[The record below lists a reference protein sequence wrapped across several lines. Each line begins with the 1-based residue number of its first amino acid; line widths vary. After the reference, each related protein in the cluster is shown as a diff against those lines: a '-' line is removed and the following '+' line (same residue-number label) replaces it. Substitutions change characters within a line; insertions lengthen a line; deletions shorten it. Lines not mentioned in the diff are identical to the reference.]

1 MSIET
6 AHDRLTRPRNGSM
19 RNTIGL
25 KILSIVALLSL
36 IAGAVAWV
44 NARKSGEVESLLT
57 KVKETYVPSYAA
69 LARAHI
75 RSLEQSAYL
84 RRLALVSFKSPI
96 DRAEVARLRSLVEQK
111 AKEANDEVLAA
122 RRVIATAIED
132 RAKFGDE
139 VLLGRLDTRL
149 EFLQRYQV
157 SYEKLRSQVEAALS
171 NHVEAQFRDL
181 LVSLDHA
188 RDTLNAESEAV
199 RREMLGRL
207 DEAMRDTIAEQNR
220 SVRYGIILLAA
231 ALAIGLVVAASMTV
245 NLVRPLRRL
254 LKGAIAVQ
262 GGSLDTEL
270 PVTSRDEIG
279 DLTAAFNAM
288 VRELRSKARVRETFG
303 KYLDPRIV
311 EGLIE
316 RPELL
321 GTKGERRV
329 MTVCFADMKDFTSL
343 SEGVTPVAL
352 VNVINRYLA
361 TMSEPIRRSGG
372 IIDKYIGDAIMAFW
386 GPPFTAADEQ
396 ARLACEASLGQLGLL
411 PSFRQSLP
419 EVLGIKR
426 HVPPVDMRIGIASGD
441 VVVGNIGSDL
451 SMSYTVMGDAV
462 NVASRLENVNKVYG
476 THLLVNGMTR
486 EMAKDAYEFR
496 EIDSIRVVGKEEPEQ
511 IFELLGRRGEV
522 AQPTL
527 DLTERF
533 AVGLVAYRR
542 QAWTDAIAAF
552 RSCLELLPTDGP
564 SRVFLD
570 RIPLLSAQPLP
581 ENWDGVWIL
590 SEK

>member
-1 MSIET
+1 
-6 AHDRLTRPRNGSM
+6 M
-19 RNTIGL
+19 RNTVGL
-25 KILSIVALLSL
+25 KILGIVALLSL

-84 RRLALVSFKSPI
+84 RRLAIVSFKSPV

-122 RRVIATAIED
+122 RRVIATAIAD
-132 RAKFGDE
+132 RARFGDE

-149 EFLQRYQV
+149 EFLQRYHA
-157 SYEKLRSQVEAALS
+157 SYEQLRSQVEGALS
-171 NHVEAQFRDL
+171 NHDEARFRDL
-181 LVSLDHA
+181 LGSLDHA
-188 RDTLNAESEAV
+188 RDTLNTESEGV
-199 RREMLGRL
+199 RREMLGLL

-231 ALAIGLVVAASMTV
+231 ALAIGLVVAAAMTM

-279 DLTAAFNAM
+279 DLTVAFNAM
-288 VRELRSKARVRETFG
+288 VRDLRTKARVRETFG

-311 EGLIE
+311 ESLIE

-372 IIDKYIGDAIMAFW
+372 IIDKYMGDAIMAFW
-386 GPPFTAADEQ
+386 GPPFTASDEQ
-396 ARLACEASLGQLGLL
+396 ARLACEAALGQLGLL

-426 HVPPVDMRIGIASGD
+426 HVPQVDMRIGIASGD

>member
-1 MSIET
+1 
-6 AHDRLTRPRNGSM
+6 M

-25 KILSIVALLSL
+25 KILGIVALLSL

-44 NARKSGEVESLLT
+44 NARKSGEVEGLLT
-57 KVKETYVPSYAA
+57 SVKETYVPVYAA

-84 RRLALVSFKSPI
+84 RRLAIASFKSS

-111 AKEANDEVLAA
+111 AKEADSEIQAA
-122 RRVIATAIED
+122 RKTIARAIED
-132 RAKFGDE
+132 RASFGDE

-149 EFLQRYQV
+149 EFLQRYDATYDAV
-157 SYEKLRSQVEAALS
+157 RGHVENALS
-171 NHVEAQFRDL
+171 NHDEARFRDL
-181 LVSLDHA
+181 VASLDQA
-188 RDTLNAESEAV
+188 RDTLNAESESV
-199 RREMLGRL
+199 RREMLSLL
-207 DEAMRDTIAEQNR
+207 DRAMRDTIAEQNR
-220 SVRYGIILLAA
+220 SVRYGVILLAA
-231 ALAIGLVVAASMTV
+231 ALAIGLVVAVAMTM

-262 GGSLDTEL
+262 GGALDTEL
-270 PVTSRDEIG
+270 PVTSRDEVG

-311 EGLIE
+311 ESLIE

-321 GTKGERRV
+321 GSKGERRV
-329 MTVCFADMKDFTSL
+329 MTVSFTDMMGFTSL

-352 VNVINRYLA
+352 VSVVNRYLA

-372 IIDKYIGDAIMAFW
+372 IIDKYVGDAIMAFW
-386 GPPFTAADEQ
+386 GPPFTDTNDQ
-396 ARLACEASLGQLGLL
+396 ARLACEAGLGQLGLL
-411 PSFRQSLP
+411 PSFRQNLP

-426 HVPPVDMRIGIASGD
+426 NVPHVDMRIGIASGE

-462 NVASRLENVNKVYG
+462 NLASRLENVNKVYG
-476 THLLVNGMTR
+476 THLLVNAMTR

-496 EIDSIRVVGKEEPEQ
+496 EIDSILVVGKEEPEQ
-511 IFELLGRRGEV
+511 VFELLGRRGEV
-522 AQPTL
+522 AQSTL
-527 DLTERF
+527 DLAERF
-533 AVGLVAYRR
+533 ALGLVAYRR
-542 QAWTDAIAAF
+542 RAWTEAAAAF
-552 RSCLELLPTDGP
+552 RSCLDLAPEDGP
-564 SRVFLD
+564 ARVFLD
-570 RIPLLSAQPLP
+570 RIQLLSAQSLP
-581 ENWDGVWIL
+581 ENWDGIWIL

>member
-1 MSIET
+1 
-6 AHDRLTRPRNGSM
+6 M
-19 RNTIGL
+19 RNTVGL
-25 KILSIVALLSL
+25 KILGIVALLSL

-44 NARKSGEVESLLT
+44 NARKSAEVESLLIS
-57 KVKETYVPSYAA
+57 VKETYVPSYAA

-84 RRLALVSFKSPI
+84 RRLAIVSFQSPI
-96 DRAEVARLRSLVEQK
+96 DRAEVARLRSLVAQK
-111 AKEANDEVLAA
+111 AKEADDEIRAA
-122 RRVIATAIED
+122 RRAIAKAIED
-132 RAKFGDE
+132 RASFGDE

-149 EFLQRYQV
+149 GFVQRYYA
-157 SYEKLRSQVEAALS
+157 SYEKVRSQVEGALS
-171 NHVEAQFRDL
+171 NHDEARFRDI
-181 LVSLDHA
+181 LVSLDQA

-199 RREMLGRL
+199 RREMLGLL
-207 DEAMRDTIAEQNR
+207 DQAMRDAITEQSR

-231 ALAIGLVVAASMTV
+231 ALAIGLVVAAAMTM

-321 GTKGERRV
+321 GSKGERRV
-329 MTVCFADMKDFTSL
+329 MTVCFTDMKGFTSL

-352 VNVINRYLA
+352 VSVVNQYLT

-372 IIDKYIGDAIMAFW
+372 IIDKYVGDAIMAFW
-386 GPPFTAADEQ
+386 GPPFTAANEQ
-396 ARLACEASLGQLGLL
+396 ARLACEATLGQLGLL

-426 HVPPVDMRIGIASGD
+426 NVPHVDMRIGIASGD
-441 VVVGNIGSDL
+441 VVVGNIGPDL

-462 NVASRLENVNKVYG
+462 NLASRLENVNKVYG
-476 THLLVNGMTR
+476 THILVSAMTQ

-496 EIDSIRVVGKEEPEQ
+496 EIDSILVVGKEEPEQ
-511 IFELLGRRGEV
+511 VFELLGRRGEV
-522 AQPTL
+522 AQSTL
-527 DLTERF
+527 DLAERF
-533 AVGLVAYRR
+533 ALGLVAYRR
-542 QAWTDAIAAF
+542 QAWTDAEAAF
-552 RSCLELLPTDGP
+552 RSCLELAPKDGP
-564 SRVFLD
+564 ARVFLD

>member
-1 MSIET
+1 
-6 AHDRLTRPRNGSM
+6 M
-19 RNTIGL
+19 RNTVGL
-25 KILSIVALLSL
+25 KILGIVALLSL

-44 NARKSGEVESLLT
+44 NARKSAEVESLLIS
-57 KVKETYVPSYAA
+57 VKETYVPSYAA

-84 RRLALVSFKSPI
+84 RRLAIVSFQSPI

-111 AKEANDEVLAA
+111 SKEADNEVLAA
-122 RRVIATAIED
+122 RKAIARAIAD
-132 RAKFGDE
+132 RASFGDE

-149 EFLQRYQV
+149 EFVQRYDATYDAV
-157 SYEKLRSQVEAALS
+157 RSQVESALS
-171 NHVEAQFRDL
+171 NHDEARFRDI
-181 LVSLDHA
+181 LVSLDRA

-199 RREMLGRL
+199 RREMLRL
-207 DEAMRDTIAEQNR
+207 LDKAMRDTIAEQNR
-220 SVRYGIILLAA
+220 SVRYGIMLLAA
-231 ALAIGLVVAASMTV
+231 ALAIGLVVAVVMTM

-254 LKGAIAVQ
+254 LQGALAVQ

-311 EGLIE
+311 EDLIE

-321 GTKGERRV
+321 GSKGERRV
-329 MTVCFADMKDFTSL
+329 MTVCFTDMQGFTSL
-343 SEGVTPVAL
+343 SEGVTPGAL
-352 VNVINRYLA
+352 VSVVNRYLA

-372 IIDKYIGDAIMAFW
+372 IIDKYVGDAIMAFW

-396 ARLACEASLGQLGLL
+396 ARLACEATLGQLGLL
-411 PSFRQSLP
+411 PSFRQGLP

-426 HVPPVDMRIGIASGD
+426 NVPHVDMRIGIASGD
-441 VVVGNIGSDL
+441 VVVGNIGPDL

-462 NVASRLENVNKVYG
+462 NLASRLENVNKVYG
-476 THLLVNGMTR
+476 THILVSAMTQ

-496 EIDSIRVVGKEEPEQ
+496 EIDSILVVGKEEPEQ
-511 IFELLGRRGEV
+511 VFELLGRQGEV
-522 AQPTL
+522 AQSTL
-527 DLTERF
+527 DLAARF
-533 AVGLVAYRR
+533 ALGLVAYRR
-542 QAWTDAIAAF
+542 QAWMDALAAF
-552 RSCLELLPTDGP
+552 RSCLELAPGDSP
-564 SRVFLD
+564 ARVFLD

>member
-1 MSIET
+1 
-6 AHDRLTRPRNGSM
+6 M

-25 KILSIVALLSL
+25 KILGIVALLSL
-36 IAGAVAWV
+36 IASAVAWI
-44 NARKSGEVESLLT
+44 NARKSGEVEGQLT
-57 KVKETYVPSYAA
+57 SVKESYMPSYAA

-84 RRLALVSFKSPI
+84 RRLAIASFKSPI

-111 AKEANDEVLAA
+111 SKEADNEVLAA
-122 RRVIATAIED
+122 RKAIARAIAD
-132 RAKFGDE
+132 RASFGDE

-149 EFLQRYQV
+149 EFVQRYDATYDAV
-157 SYEKLRSQVEAALS
+157 RSQVESALS
-171 NHVEAQFRDL
+171 NHDEARFRDI
-181 LVSLDHA
+181 LVSLDRA

-199 RREMLGRL
+199 RREMLGLL
-207 DEAMRDTIAEQNR
+207 DKAMRNTIAEQNR
-220 SVRYGIILLAA
+220 SVRYGIMLLAA
-231 ALAIGLVVAASMTV
+231 ALAIGLVVAAAMTM

-254 LKGAIAVQ
+254 LQGALAVQ

-311 EGLIE
+311 EDLIE

-321 GTKGERRV
+321 GSKGERRV
-329 MTVCFADMKDFTSL
+329 MTVCFTDMQGFTSL
-343 SEGVTPVAL
+343 SEGVTPGAL
-352 VNVINRYLA
+352 VSVVNRYLA

-372 IIDKYIGDAIMAFW
+372 IIDKYVGDAIMAFW

-396 ARLACEASLGQLGLL
+396 ARLACEATLGQLGLL
-411 PSFRQSLP
+411 PSFRQGLP

-426 HVPPVDMRIGIASGD
+426 NVPHVDMRIGIASGD

-462 NVASRLENVNKVYG
+462 NLASRLENANKVYR
-476 THLLVNGMTR
+476 THLLVSAMTQ

-496 EIDSIRVVGKEEPEQ
+496 EIDSILVVGKEEPERV
-511 IFELLGRRGEV
+511 FELLGPRGEV
-522 AQPTL
+522 AQSML
-527 DLTERF
+527 DLAERF
-533 AVGLVAYRR
+533 ALGLVAYRR
-542 QAWTDAIAAF
+542 QSWMDAVAAF
-552 RSCLELLPTDGP
+552 RSCLELAPEDGP
-564 SRVFLD
+564 ARVFLD
-570 RIPLLSAQPLP
+570 RIPLLSAQPLR

>member
-1 MSIET
+1 
-6 AHDRLTRPRNGSM
+6 M
-19 RNTIGL
+19 RNTVGL
-25 KILSIVALLSL
+25 KILGIVALLSL

-44 NARKSGEVESLLT
+44 NARKSAEVESLLIS
-57 KVKETYVPSYAA
+57 VKETYVPSYAA

-84 RRLALVSFKSPI
+84 RRLAIVSFQSPI

-111 AKEANDEVLAA
+111 AKEADDEIRAA
-122 RRVIATAIED
+122 RRAIAKAIED
-132 RAKFGDE
+132 RASFGDE

-149 EFLQRYQV
+149 GFVQRYHA
-157 SYEKLRSQVEAALS
+157 SYEKVRSQVEGALS
-171 NHVEAQFRDL
+171 NHDEARFRDI
-181 LVSLDHA
+181 LVSLDQA

-199 RREMLGRL
+199 RREMLGLL
-207 DEAMRDTIAEQNR
+207 DQAMRDAITEQSR

-231 ALAIGLVVAASMTV
+231 ALAIGLVVAAAMTM

-321 GTKGERRV
+321 GSKGERRV
-329 MTVCFADMKDFTSL
+329 MTVCFTDMKGFTSL

-352 VNVINRYLA
+352 VSVVNQYLT

-372 IIDKYIGDAIMAFW
+372 IIDKYVGDAIMAFW
-386 GPPFTAADEQ
+386 GPPFTAANEQ
-396 ARLACEASLGQLGLL
+396 ARLACEATLGQLGLL

-426 HVPPVDMRIGIASGD
+426 NVPHVDMRIGIASGD
-441 VVVGNIGSDL
+441 VVVGNIGPDL

-462 NVASRLENVNKVYG
+462 NLASRLENVNKVYG
-476 THLLVNGMTR
+476 THILVSAMTQ

-496 EIDSIRVVGKEEPEQ
+496 EIDSILVVGKEEPEQ
-511 IFELLGRRGEV
+511 VFELLGRQGEV
-522 AQPTL
+522 AQSTL
-527 DLTERF
+527 DLAARF
-533 AVGLVAYRR
+533 ALGLVAYRR
-542 QAWTDAIAAF
+542 QAWMDALAAF
-552 RSCLELLPTDGP
+552 RSCLELAPGDSP
-564 SRVFLD
+564 ARVFLD

>member
-1 MSIET
+1 MV
-6 AHDRLTRPRNGSM
+6 AGHDRLTRRRNGSM
-19 RNTIGL
+19 RNTVGL
-25 KILSIVALLSL
+25 KILGIVALLSL

-44 NARKSGEVESLLT
+44 NARKSAEVESLLIS
-57 KVKETYVPSYAA
+57 VKETYVPSYAA

-84 RRLALVSFKSPI
+84 RRLAIVSFQSPI

-111 AKEANDEVLAA
+111 AKEADDEIRAA
-122 RRVIATAIED
+122 RRAIAKAIED
-132 RAKFGDE
+132 RASFGDE

-149 EFLQRYQV
+149 GFVQRYHA
-157 SYEKLRSQVEAALS
+157 SYEKVRSQVEGALS
-171 NHVEAQFRDL
+171 NHDEARFRDI
-181 LVSLDHA
+181 LVSLDQA

-199 RREMLGRL
+199 RREMLGLL
-207 DEAMRDTIAEQNR
+207 DQAMRDAITEQSR

-231 ALAIGLVVAASMTV
+231 ALAIGLVVAAAMTM

-321 GTKGERRV
+321 GSKGERRV
-329 MTVCFADMKDFTSL
+329 MTVCFTDMKGFTSL

-352 VNVINRYLA
+352 VSVVNQYLT

-372 IIDKYIGDAIMAFW
+372 IIDKYVGDAIMAFW
-386 GPPFTAADEQ
+386 GPPFTAANEQ
-396 ARLACEASLGQLGLL
+396 ARLACEATLGQLGLL

-426 HVPPVDMRIGIASGD
+426 NVPHVDMRIGIASGD
-441 VVVGNIGSDL
+441 VVVGNIGPDL

-462 NVASRLENVNKVYG
+462 NLASRLENVNKVYG
-476 THLLVNGMTR
+476 THILVSAMTQ

-496 EIDSIRVVGKEEPEQ
+496 EIDSILVVGKEEPEQ
-511 IFELLGRRGEV
+511 VFELLGRQGEV
-522 AQPTL
+522 AQSTL
-527 DLTERF
+527 DLAARF
-533 AVGLVAYRR
+533 ALGLVAYRR
-542 QAWTDAIAAF
+542 QAWMDALAAF
-552 RSCLELLPTDGP
+552 RSCLELAPGDSP
-564 SRVFLD
+564 ARVFLD

>member
-1 MSIET
+1 
-6 AHDRLTRPRNGSM
+6 M

-25 KILSIVALLSL
+25 KILGIVALLSL

-57 KVKETYVPSYAA
+57 NVKETYVPSYAA

-122 RRVIATAIED
+122 RRVIATAIEN

-171 NHVEAQFRDL
+171 NHDEAQFRDL

-199 RREMLGRL
+199 RREMLGLL

-533 AVGLVAYRR
+533 ALGLVAYRR
-542 QAWTDAIAAF
+542 QAWTDAVAAF
-552 RSCLELLPTDGP
+552 RSCLELLPKDGP

>member
-1 MSIET
+1 M
-6 AHDRLTRPRNGSM
+6 
-19 RNTIGL
+19 
-25 KILSIVALLSL
+25 
-36 IAGAVAWV
+36 
-44 NARKSGEVESLLT
+44 
-57 KVKETYVPSYAA
+57 
-69 LARAHI
+69 
-75 RSLEQSAYL
+75 
-84 RRLALVSFKSPI
+84 
-96 DRAEVARLRSLVEQK
+96 
-111 AKEANDEVLAA
+111 
-122 RRVIATAIED
+122 
-132 RAKFGDE
+132 
-139 VLLGRLDTRL
+139 
-149 EFLQRYQV
+149 
-157 SYEKLRSQVEAALS
+157 
-171 NHVEAQFRDL
+171 
-181 LVSLDHA
+181 
-188 RDTLNAESEAV
+188 
-199 RREMLGRL
+199 
-207 DEAMRDTIAEQNR
+207 
-220 SVRYGIILLAA
+220 
-231 ALAIGLVVAASMTV
+231 
-245 NLVRPLRRL
+245 
-254 LKGAIAVQ
+254 Q

-279 DLTAAFNAM
+279 DLTVAFNAM

-372 IIDKYIGDAIMAFW
+372 IIDKYMGDAIMAFW
-386 GPPFTAADEQ
+386 GPPFTAAEEQ
-396 ARLACEASLGQLGLL
+396 ARLACEAGLGQLGLL

-426 HVPPVDMRIGIASGD
+426 HVPQVDMRIGIASGD

-451 SMSYTVMGDAV
+451 SMSYTVMGDTV

-511 IFELLGRRGEV
+511 VFELLGRRGEV
-522 AQPTL
+522 AQSML
-527 DLTERF
+527 DLAERF
-533 AVGLVAYRR
+533 ALGLVAYRR
-542 QAWTDAIAAF
+542 RAWTDAVAEF
-552 RSCLELLPTDGP
+552 RSCLELAPEDGP
-564 SRVFLD
+564 TRVFLD
-570 RIPLLSAQPLP
+570 RIPLLSAQSLP

>member
-1 MSIET
+1 
-6 AHDRLTRPRNGSM
+6 M

-25 KILSIVALLSL
+25 KILGIVALLSL

-84 RRLALVSFKSPI
+84 RRLALVSFKSPV

-111 AKEANDEVLAA
+111 AKEANDEILAA
-122 RRVIATAIED
+122 RRIIATAIEN

-171 NHVEAQFRDL
+171 NHDEAQFRDL

-329 MTVCFADMKDFTSL
+329 MTVCFADMKDFASL

-476 THLLVNGMTR
+476 THLLVSGMTR

-533 AVGLVAYRR
+533 ALGLVAYRR
-542 QAWTDAIAAF
+542 QAWTDAVAAF
-552 RSCLELLPTDGP
+552 RSCLELLPKDGP

>member
-1 MSIET
+1 
-6 AHDRLTRPRNGSM
+6 M

-25 KILSIVALLSL
+25 KILGIVALLSL
-36 IAGAVAWV
+36 IAGAVAWI
-44 NARKSGEVESLLT
+44 NARKSSQVESLLT
-57 KVKETYVPSYAA
+57 MVKAYYVPGYAA

-84 RRLALVSFKSPI
+84 RRLALASFKSPS
-96 DRAEVARLRSLVEQK
+96 DRAEVERLRSLVEQK
-111 AKEANDEVLAA
+111 AKEADDEVLAA
-122 RRVIATAIED
+122 RKAITGAIED
-132 RAKFGDE
+132 PASFGDE

-149 EFLQRYQV
+149 EFLQRYQA
-157 SYEKLRSQVEAALS
+157 SYDKLRSQVEAALS
-171 NHVEAQFRDL
+171 KHDEARFDDL
-181 LVSLDHA
+181 LVSLDQA
-188 RDTLNAESEAV
+188 RDTLNTESEAV

-207 DEAMRDTIAEQNR
+207 DQAIRDTIADQNR
-220 SVRYGIILLAA
+220 SLRYGIILLAV
-231 ALAIGLVVAASMTV
+231 ALAIGLAVAAALTV
-245 NLVRPLRRL
+245 NLVRPLRQL
-254 LKGAIAVQ
+254 LKGAKAVQ

-270 PVTSRDEIG
+270 PVTSHDEVG
-279 DLTAAFNAM
+279 DLTTAFNAM
-288 VRELRSKARVRETFG
+288 VRELRTKARVRETFG

-311 EGLIE
+311 EDLIE
-316 RPELL
+316 RPEVL
-321 GTKGERRV
+321 GLKGERRV

-386 GPPFTAADEQ
+386 GPPFTTADEQ
-396 ARLACEASLGQLGLL
+396 ARLACEATLEQLGLL

-426 HVPPVDMRIGIASGD
+426 HVPKVDMRIGIAAGD

-462 NVASRLENVNKVYG
+462 NVASRLESVNKVYG
-476 THLLVNGMTR
+476 TRLLVNGMTR

-496 EIDSIRVVGKEEPEQ
+496 EIDAIRVVGKEEPEQ

-522 AQPTL
+522 AQTTL
-527 DLTERF
+527 DLSERF
-533 AVGLVAYRR
+533 ALALGAYRQ
-542 QAWTDAIAAF
+542 QAWTEAAAAF
-552 RSCLELLPTDGP
+552 RNCLELVPEDGP
-564 SRVFLD
+564 ARVFLD
-570 RIPLLSAQPLP
+570 RIPLLSAQSLP
-581 ENWDGVWIL
+581 ANWDGVWIL
-590 SEK
+590 AEK